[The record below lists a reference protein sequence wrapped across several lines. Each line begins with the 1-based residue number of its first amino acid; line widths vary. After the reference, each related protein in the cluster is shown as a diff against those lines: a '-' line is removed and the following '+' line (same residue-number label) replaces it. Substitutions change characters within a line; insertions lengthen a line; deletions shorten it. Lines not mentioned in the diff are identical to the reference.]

1 MFGPAIYPH
10 ERAARVMRVVGWIFL
25 VLGAAA
31 IFAVFRPAF
40 DSQDPL
46 PGKFWVIAILMVGL
60 PALMIAIS
68 QGLFA
73 QKPWARTAGIVYG
86 VLALCG
92 FPVGT
97 IIGIY
102 VLWQLRKGW
111 PVGSP
116 AYVNPW
122 ERGTS
127 KEER

>member
-1 MFGPAIYPH
+1 MRGAEHLDPH
-10 ERAARVMRVVGWIFL
+10 VRAARVMRLVGWISL

-31 IFAVFRPAF
+31 IVAVFRPSF
-40 DSQDPL
+40 DANTPL
-46 PGKFWVIAILMVGL
+46 PGVFWVIAVLMVGL
-60 PALMIAIS
+60 PALMIVIA

-86 VLALCG
+86 VFALFG

-111 PVGSP
+111 PVDSP

-122 ERGTS
+122 G
-127 KEER
+127 KQ